1 MEIKICGPGC
11 AKCDKVYK
19 MVTEAI
25 QKSGKKANITK
36 ITDFQEIAVL
46 GIFST
51 PALVIDGKIKCVGQ
65 VPAERDLLA
74 WLDA

>member
-11 AKCDKVYK
+11 VKCEKVYK
-19 MVTEAI
+19 MVTEAV

-36 ITDFQEIAVL
+36 VTDFQEIAVL